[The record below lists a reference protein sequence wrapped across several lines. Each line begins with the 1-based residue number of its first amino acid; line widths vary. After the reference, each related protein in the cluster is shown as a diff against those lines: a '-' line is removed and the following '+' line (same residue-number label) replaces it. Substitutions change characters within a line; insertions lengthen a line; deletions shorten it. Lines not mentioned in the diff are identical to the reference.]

1 MAEAAA
7 DKPLDPKALQAKYTY
22 KDADKDQEAIDKV
35 ENAIKAR
42 FPESYAE
49 GLKESGKEAP
59 IDESEARDKI
69 KEAEE
74 KANKESHDH
83 PDEVKKEAHDSPP
96 GKLLTGAAIKPA
108 VHAPSPT
115 TGGPKEPKKGAP
127 GAGAKKHEHG
137 GAPGKAGA
145 GAAPHPSRPLTLAA
159 LGGGDGNLDKFL
171 DDYPH
176 KSPET
181 GEKLSKIKEMAAV
194 AKGFDGQVEGY
205 VKRGDG
211 AMESAKAG
219 MINFLGKKDLETAFG
234 ENPYAKVQGGLG
246 TLMQWLSKFQ
256 AIASIV
262 GNVCGKI
269 GMILTV
275 VGLFGMILPPLGAAV
290 SAVARVLNVVGII
303 CDAIGLALAGVLTGL
318 NGVVL
323 AKQIGKG
330 ASNEEKAAT
339 ADMMVNEATS
349 ASGHIMSL
357 AMSYGPGFMKGF
369 KSASKGV
376 VGQLFAKFKSVVGK
390 FTAKALGPVAGWA
403 KNVGFKLGF
412 GLSKEPGLMSKVWK
426 APEIL
431 AEKVRNTSLIKK
443 INSSGFMQSL
453 ERGSA
458 RINSNKFITGVT
470 DLGENAGKLV
480 GEREKDVFGWGA
492 KLKTSAEKD
501 IAQTAEFAEQQA
513 ARNAANREA
522 ATIDRNISREQKL
535 GNTEYENSVGLNTGV
550 ADERAAARG
559 AKAYE
564 RADALEAG
572 KGEAVQDAE
581 KEGAKE
587 YKAKEKEKLGEEK
600 HEEDRKE
607 EWKRDPKRFQAET
620 KGLETRREN
629 IEEQLKDKNLSPE
642 KREKLAHTSEKL
654 EKTIDQRRQIGMKS
668 AGGEAPE
675 NLWQG
680 YKQGKEAWE
689 QGHFKSETGEKL
701 ESYKKVVEK
710 KSGHEDTEKFEK
722 AERHEKVE
730 EWTNEPGP
738 APRASEEVEGMLAG
752 LDEDLGGDHEPG
764 GHEPGGHE
772 PSSSEPDEPASAEPA
787 VAAEP
792 GGHVH
797 TAAEPA
803 KPAAREG
810 GEGKSGGEAKGEG
823 GGESDLELVYWPKLT
838 ASGGEFAKAASD
850 LGRMKQIAF
859 AFHKSQIE
867 AKKKAMETVATLSKS
882 GDDAAKRQEGTQAH
896 VGALHGTI
904 DEATQ
909 AGASADHGGAQ
920 ADEGTS
926 QQNKGKGSSNGK
938 AQESPSPGDKPGLLH
953 PIKRIWWY
961 VKRWASEK
969 AAAVFGWIQEKIAS
983 LVLGALCG
991 VSMGD
996 MKNYTNALHNRMQYS
1011 KLVGTEGVD
1020 NANKAMAEQ
1029 AKAKTE
1035 SKSYADQAMDD
1046 ARECDQNMADADN
1059 FVKTVEATEQD
1070 LAAEQAKATQ
1080 FLTELRAAV
1089 ETERKKQAEEKA
1101 KAAEAAKA
1109 QGPAAPDAVSGA
1121 SPVASG
1127 KPSGKPDKSAAKAE
1141 SKKAQ
1146 TPSPTAVGKVTNAAS
1161 YVVSQANLVV
1171 QQVTTQRNDQSERLK
1186 GSVEG
1191 KSKEVRNYIKGRE
1204 VGVILV
1210 DVFKAQT
1217 SSVVGSMNAV
1227 RSQSPSNAQALKT
1240 MAQQVRTQAKQLD
1253 GFTTSTS
1260 QSLNLAF
1267 KDTYDQ
1273 ESKLDHH
1280 A

>member
-7 DKPLDPKALQAKYTY
+7 DKPLDPKALQAQYTY

-59 IDESEARDKI
+59 IDESEARGKI

-74 KANKESHDH
+74 KANQESHDH
-83 PDEVKKEAHDSPP
+83 PDEVKKEAQDSPP
-96 GKLLTGAAIKPA
+96 GKLQTGAAIKPA
-108 VHAPSPT
+108 VHAASPT

-127 GAGAKKHEHG
+127 GAAAKKHEHG
-137 GAPGKAGA
+137 GAPAKAGA
-145 GAAPHPSRPLTLAA
+145 GAAPHPSRPLALAA
-159 LGGGDGNLDKFL
+159 LGAGDGNLDKFL

-181 GEKLSKIKEMAAV
+181 GEKLSKIKEMATV

-246 TLMQWLSKFQ
+246 TLMRALSRFQ
-256 AIASIV
+256 AIVSIV

-303 CDAIGLALAGVLTGL
+303 CDAIGLVLSGILTGL

-330 ASNEEKAAT
+330 ASNEEKAAA

-349 ASGHIMSL
+349 ASGHVLSL

-369 KSASKGV
+369 KATSKGV
-376 VGQLFAKFKSVVGK
+376 IGQLFAKFKTVVGK

-431 AEKVRNTSLIKK
+431 AEKVRNTGLIKK

-458 RINSNKFITGVT
+458 RINSNKFITGVA
-470 DLGENAGKLV
+470 DFGENAGKFV
-480 GEREKDVFGWGA
+480 GSGEKDVFGWGG
-492 KLKTSAEKD
+492 KLKASAEKD

-522 ATIDRNISREQKL
+522 ATIDREITSKQEL
-535 GNTEYENSVGLNTGV
+535 GNAEYEKSVGLGNGV
-550 ADERAAARG
+550 ADERAAVRG
-559 AKAYE
+559 AQAYE
-564 RADALEAG
+564 EADALQAG
-572 KGEAVQDAE
+572 KGEAVADAE
-581 KEGAKE
+581 KEGQKE
-587 YKAKEKEKLGEEK
+587 FKAKEKEKAAEEK

-675 NLWQG
+675 NLWQA

-701 ESYKKVVEK
+701 EGAKKVLEK
-710 KSGHEDTEKFEK
+710 DGGHEGTEKFEK

-738 APRASEEVEGMLAG
+738 APHAYEEVEGMLAG

-772 PSSSEPDEPASAEPA
+772 PGPGSSEPGEP
-787 VAAEP
+787 AEP
-792 GGHVH
+792 GH
-797 TAAEPA
+797 AEPA
-803 KPAAREG
+803 KEPARPAGAEG
-810 GEGKSGGEAKGEG
+810 KGEGKGEG

-838 ASGGEFAKAASD
+838 MSGGEFAKAAAD

-882 GDDAAKRQEGTQAH
+882 GDDAAKRQEATQGH
-896 VGALHGTI
+896 VGSLHGSI

-920 ADEGTS
+920 ADQGTQ
-926 QQNKGKGSSNGK
+926 QQNQGRGSANGK
-938 AQESPSPGDKPGLLH
+938 AQESASPGEKPGLLH

-969 AAAVFGWIQEKIAS
+969 AAAVFGWIQEKIAN

-1059 FVKTVEATEQD
+1059 FVKAVEATEQD
-1070 LAAEQAKATQ
+1070 LTAEQAKATQ

-1109 QGPAAPDAVSGA
+1109 QGPAAVDAVSGA
-1121 SPVASG
+1121 SAVAAS
-1127 KPSGKPDKSAAKAE
+1127 KPSGKPDKGAAKAE
-1141 SKKAQ
+1141 AKKAQ
-1146 TPSPTAVGKVTNAAS
+1146 APTPTSISKVTNAAN

-1191 KSKEVRNYIKGRE
+1191 KSREVRSYVKNRE
-1204 VGVILV
+1204 VGVTLV
-1210 DVFKAQT
+1210 QVFKTQT
-1217 SSVVGSMNAV
+1217 SIVVGSMNAV

-1240 MAQQVRTQAKQLD
+1240 MAEQVRTQAKQLD

-1273 ESKLDHH
+1273 VSKLDHH

>member
-96 GKLLTGAAIKPA
+96 GKLQTGAAIKPA

-127 GAGAKKHEHG
+127 GAAAKKHEHG
-137 GAPGKAGA
+137 GAPGKVGA
-145 GAAPHPSRPLTLAA
+145 SAAPHPSRPLVLAA
-159 LGGGDGNLDKFL
+159 LGAGDGNLDKFL

-181 GEKLSKIKEMAAV
+181 GEKLSKIKEMATV
-194 AKGFDGQVEGY
+194 AKGFDGQIEGY

-246 TLMQWLSKFQ
+246 TLMRALSRFQ
-256 AIASIV
+256 AIVSIV

-303 CDAIGLALAGVLTGL
+303 CDAIGLVLSGILTGL

-349 ASGHIMSL
+349 ASGHVLSL

-470 DLGENAGKLV
+470 DFGENAGKFV
-480 GEREKDVFGWGA
+480 GEREKDVLGWGA
-492 KLKTSAEKD
+492 KLSDSAKKD

-513 ARNAANREA
+513 AKNAANREA
-522 ATIDRNISREQKL
+522 ATIDRNISSEQKL

-559 AKAYE
+559 AAAYD

-587 YKAKEKEKLGEEK
+587 YKAKEKEKLAEEK
-600 HEEDRKE
+600 HEEDRKD
-607 EWKRDPKRFQAET
+607 EWKRDPKRFQSET

-642 KREKLAHTSEKL
+642 KREKLEKTSEKL
-654 EKTIDQRRQIGMKS
+654 EKTIDQRRMIGFQS

-675 NLWQG
+675 NLREAV
-680 YKQGKEAWE
+680 KAGKEAWE
-689 QGHFKSETGEKL
+689 QVHFKSETGERL
-701 ESYKKVVEK
+701 EGAKKVLEK
-710 KSGHEDTEKFEK
+710 DGGHEGTEKFEK

-738 APRASEEVEGMLAG
+738 APHTYEQVEGMLAG
-752 LDEDLGGDHEPG
+752 LDDDLGGDHEPG
-764 GHEPGGHE
+764 GHEPGGQE
-772 PSSSEPDEPASAEPA
+772 PGPGSSEPGEP
-787 VAAEP
+787 AEP
-792 GGHVH
+792 GH
-797 TAAEPA
+797 AEPA
-803 KPAAREG
+803 KEPARPAG
-810 GEGKSGGEAKGEG
+810 GEGKAGEGKGEG

-838 ASGGEFAKAASD
+838 MSGGEFAKAAAD

-867 AKKKAMETVATLSKS
+867 AKKKAMDTVATLSKS
-882 GDDAAKRQEGTQAH
+882 GDDAGKRQEATQGH
-896 VGALHGTI
+896 LGALHGTI
-904 DEATQ
+904 DEAAQ

-920 ADEGTS
+920 ADQGTQ
-926 QQNKGKGSSNGK
+926 QQNQGKGSANGK

-969 AAAVFGWIQEKIAS
+969 AAAVFGWIQEKIAN

-1059 FVKTVEATEQD
+1059 FVKAVEATEQD

-1089 ETERKKQAEEKA
+1089 EAERKKQAEEKA
-1101 KAAEAAKA
+1101 KAADAAKA

-1121 SPVASG
+1121 SAVAAST
-1127 KPSGKPDKSAAKAE
+1127 PSGKPDKGAAKTEA
-1141 SKKAQ
+1141 KKAQ
-1146 TPSPTAVGKVTNAAS
+1146 APSPTSISKVTNAAS

-1191 KSKEVRNYIKGRE
+1191 KSKDVRSYVKNRE
-1204 VGVILV
+1204 VGVVLV
-1210 DVFKAQT
+1210 DAFKAQT
-1217 SSVVGSMNAV
+1217 SIVVGSMNAV

-1273 ESKLDHH
+1273 VSKLDHH